1 MKRHRRT
8 VRRFVPHWPKVTEIP
23 ARGPAGTAG
32 IVAILVL
39 AFALRVYRLA
49 HLSFWLDE
57 GYSAFAAGL
66 PLPDLLQF
74 VASRAHPP
82 LYFLLLHGWAWLG
95 QADFVL
101 RFLSVLWGVV
111 GVAALYA
118 LGRRLLGRRIGLL
131 AALLLAVSPMH
142 VWHSQDAR
150 MYSQLFALAVLSTYL
165 LVRAVDEGRL
175 RYWLGYAL
183 LATLFFYTH
192 NTAALTVGSQVVF
205 CLGML
210 AARRQRTGPGRPGW
224 SQLRGLGM
232 ALAVI
237 ALLYLP
243 WLPVSAAQTGRLE
256 QHFWIPR
263 PTGRSVLDT
272 LDYMSSA
279 FLFTR
284 SPWQSDLDAWPGALL
299 YLAFL
304 GLLLLGAWQLVR
316 RSPRRRSPPGGWSV
330 LLALLLAAP
339 IAGEFVASHMM
350 QPIYLNRT
358 LVVVAAPLFLVYGAA
373 VFRGRPAAR
382 RIGLTLLVVALGC
395 NAVSLGRVY
404 TVAEKEEWRQAAEL
418 VAGRVQPGDAILFD
432 QGLVQIPFDHY
443 YRRDGLAVVTY
454 GYPYDYTH
462 WQIQEMM
469 DRDEWWVA
477 DYVNADAAA
486 ALARLEQA
494 ACFGQHTTVWLVTNR
509 PLSEGKLAERLAA
522 HSQQVEVYEFNRVTV
537 HRFLLQPDS

>member
-1 MKRHRRT
+1 MKRHRRI
-8 VRRFVPHWPKVTEIP
+8 VRRRMPQWPIM
-23 ARGPAGTAG
+23 
-32 IVAILVL
+32 AILAL
-39 AFALRVYRLA
+39 AFALRVYRLT

-111 GVAALYA
+111 GVAGLYV

-142 VWHSQDAR
+142 IWHSQDAR

-165 LVRAVDEGRL
+165 LVRALDEGRL

-183 LATLFFYTH
+183 LATLCLYTH
-192 NTAALTVGSQVVF
+192 NTASLTVAAQVIF
-205 CLGML
+205 GLGL
-210 AARRQRTGPGRPGW
+210 IAVRREW
-224 SQLRGLGM
+224 SRLRGLGI
-232 ALAVI
+232 ALVAI
-237 ALLYLP
+237 ILLYLP
-243 WLPVSAAQTGRLE
+243 WLPISAAQAGHLE

-263 PTGRSVLDT
+263 PTGRTVLDT
-272 LDYMSSA
+272 LDYLSSA

-304 GLLLLGAWQLVR
+304 GLLLLGAWQLAR
-316 RSPRRRSPPGGWSV
+316 RSTRWSV
-330 LLALLLAAP
+330 LLALLLLVP
-339 IAGEFVASHMM
+339 IAGEFAASYLMR
-350 QPIYLNRT
+350 PIYLNRT
-358 LVVVAAPLFLVYGAA
+358 LLVAAAPLFLVYASA
-373 VFRGRPAAR
+373 VFHPRSPSGDERPAAR
-382 RIGLTLLVVALGC
+382 TKITQIPVRGPFRGWAGLAFLIVALGC
-395 NAVSLGRVY
+395 NVVSLTRVY
-404 TVAEKEEWRQAAEL
+404 TVAEKEEWRQAAAL
-418 VAGRVQPGDAILFD
+418 VADRIQPGDAILFD

-443 YRRDGLAVVTY
+443 YRRNGLAVAEY

-462 WQIQEMM
+462 WQIQETM
-469 DRDEWWVA
+469 DRDEWWIA

-494 ACFGQHTTVWLVTNR
+494 AGQHTTIWLVTNR
-509 PLSEGKLAERLAA
+509 PLSEGKLAEWLAA
-522 HSQQVEVYEFNRVTV
+522 HSRQVKVYEFNRVTV
-537 HRFLLQPDS
+537 HRFLLQPGS